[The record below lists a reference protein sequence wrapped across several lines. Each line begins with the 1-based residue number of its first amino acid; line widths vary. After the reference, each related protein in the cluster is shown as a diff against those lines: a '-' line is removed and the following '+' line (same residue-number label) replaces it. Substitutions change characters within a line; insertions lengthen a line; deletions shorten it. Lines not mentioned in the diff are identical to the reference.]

1 MSRHPLRPTLLRL
14 AVGCAALCALA
25 CNVIETGSAP
35 ESPAVPAAPADAGS
49 TAASAAPPAGS
60 DLTSLGPGA
69 ETRIYYQF
77 IDDRG
82 SVRFVERLQDVPAAW
97 RDRVGYLEL
106 DSPPPLSP
114 GDAKRVRD
122 ERYARANPNRLGL
135 SGGSSGA
142 TSAAMDRV
150 DAPSVLLY
158 YADWCGYCKKAKRH
172 LDDKNVEYELLDVDR
187 PEIEQEMVQK
197 TGQRGI
203 PVIEV
208 NGRIMKGYDAR
219 RLDQLLD
226 EA

>member
-1 MSRHPLRPTLLRL
+1 MPSFPSVHNLLRL
-14 AVGCAALCALA
+14 ALA
-25 CNVIETGSAP
+25 CVAAGALGCNLLETEP
-35 ESPAVPAAPADAGS
+35 
-49 TAASAAPPAGS
+49 SAAVGVTPDEARESAAQAPPPGS

-82 SVRFVERLQDVPAAW
+82 SVRFVERLQDVPEAW

-114 GDAKRVRD
+114 ADARRVRD
-122 ERYARANPNRLGL
+122 ERYARANPNRRAGGA
-135 SGGSSGA
+135 SGSAGS
-142 TSAAMDRV
+142 AMDRF
-150 DAPSVLLY
+150 DQPTVLLY

-172 LDDKNVEYELLDVDR
+172 LDGKDVEYELLDVDR
-187 PEIEQEMVQK
+187 PAIKEELVQK

-208 NGRIMKGYDAR
+208 NGRIMKGYNAQ
-219 RLDQLLD
+219 RLDEMLD

>member
-1 MSRHPLRPTLLRL
+1 LTQAFFRI
-14 AVGCAALCALA
+14 ALA
-25 CNVIETGSAP
+25 CMTAGTLGCNLLETEPGA
-35 ESPAVPAAPADAGS
+35 AVGVTADGAQEKD
-49 TAASAAPPAGS
+49 AQAPPPGS
-60 DLTSLGPGA
+60 DLTSLGPGD

-82 SVRFVERLQDVPAAW
+82 SVRFVERLHDVPETW

-114 GDAKRVRD
+114 ADARRVRD
-122 ERYARANPNRLGL
+122 ERYARANPNRLA
-135 SGGSSGA
+135 GGSSG
-142 TSAAMDRV
+142 SGGSAMDRF
-150 DAPSVLLY
+150 DQPNVLLY

-172 LDDKNVEYELLDVDR
+172 LDGKGVEYELLDVDR
-187 PEIEQEMVQK
+187 PDIKEELVQK

-208 NGRIMKGYDAR
+208 NGRIMKGWNAQ
-219 RLDQLLD
+219 RLDEMLD

>member
-1 MSRHPLRPTLLRL
+1 MPSPRCISAVASGAILLLLALSLGCNLLETLP
-14 AVGCAALCALA
+14 VGAGGDDSGAA
-25 CNVIETGSAP
+25 TRSAP
-35 ESPAVPAAPADAGS
+35 AAE
-49 TAASAAPPAGS
+49 PPPGS
-60 DLTSLGPGA
+60 DLSSLGPGA

-82 SVRFVERLQDVPAAW
+82 SVRFVERLQDVPEAW

-114 GDAKRVRD
+114 GDAQRVRD
-122 ERYARANPNRLGL
+122 DRHARANPRARTGGL
-135 SGGSSGA
+135 ASGA
-142 TSAAMDRV
+142 GSAMSD
-150 DAPSVLLY
+150 PEVLLY

-172 LDDKNVEYELLDVDR
+172 LDGKNVQYELLDVDR
-187 PEIEQEMVQK
+187 PAIKQELVEK

-208 NGRIMKGYDAR
+208 NGRIMKGYDAQ
-219 RLDQLLD
+219 RLDQMLD